1 MSTDVAYAY
10 CEAAPT
16 SVQSED
22 GRQHAT
28 VARDGGSVSLAKQ
41 PSQVHEE
48 LEEDGSAVAV
58 ESPASTDLPE
68 EDHTKSTEA
77 GHGEETD
84 GDPRLAL
91 AGAIRASANGDAH
104 TANEAGKDGNAEL
117 GTEAA
122 EETGEEGE
130 REYYCGV
137 GPWHPPWLQWLRD
150 ARVFTAL
157 LCLFS
162 AVEGALVS
170 GALCTKCILYKST
183 GRQH

>member
-1 MSTDVAYAY
+1 MSTDVAS

-16 SVQSED
+16 GVQSED
-22 GRQHAT
+22 GCLHTT
-28 VARDGGSVSLAKQ
+28 VAEDGDNGSVDLAKQ
-41 PSQVHEE
+41 PSEIRE
-48 LEEDGSAVAV
+48 GGGFAIAV
-58 ESPASTDLPE
+58 ESPALTDLPA
-68 EDHTKSTEA
+68 EDRGKSTEA

-91 AGAIRASANGDAH
+91 AGAIQASANGDAH
-104 TANEAGKDGNAEL
+104 TANEAGKDSTAEL

-170 GALCTKCILYKST
+170 GA
-183 GRQH
+183 